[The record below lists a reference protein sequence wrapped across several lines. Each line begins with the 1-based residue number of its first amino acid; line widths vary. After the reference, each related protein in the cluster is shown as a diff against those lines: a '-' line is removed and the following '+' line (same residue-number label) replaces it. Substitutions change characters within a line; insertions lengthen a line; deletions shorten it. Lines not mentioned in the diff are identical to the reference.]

1 MFRFSSRAA
10 AIALAV
16 AATSSFAA
24 VTITP
29 AAALCRYG
37 SPNCVNPRP
46 NFDYEM
52 EEEVTLDSVSDGWQ
66 DQDCKFYGNCL
77 ADNQE
82 QEDRAGAGNGNGE
95 EEARNPASDRPPTF
109 NRSALTRSVQLQQRR

>member
-16 AATSSFAA
+16 AATSSFLA
-24 VTITP
+24 VTVTP

-52 EEEVTLDSVSDGWQ
+52 EEEVTLESVSDGWQ

-82 QEDRAGAGNGNGE
+82 EEDAGSGNGE
-95 EEARNPASDRPPTF
+95 DEARNPASDRPLTF
-109 NRSALTRSVQLQQRR
+109 NRSVLDRSVQLQRRR